1 MEQKVEYLK
10 VFTRIFKLISKNK
23 KALFGAIFLSILKNC
38 FSVATSIGFGIII
51 QNSFLK
57 LTDSS
62 LGNKILLDAFI
73 TLAWG
78 SALIF
83 AGYIIYFIAYIY
95 SQKIIL
101 KLSYHT
107 GYTFRQLFFDKIR
120 KIPFN
125 EIENFVRGDLISRG
139 TTDTNALAINLS
151 VCIGE
156 IFTAPLVIIGVLIG
170 LLIISP
176 YLTLIMVLFY
186 LLLVFVSSI
195 ILTKTSPKYMK
206 MQSEIG
212 KLNGVVEEYIGAR
225 KATKSFCYEQ
235 QAIDLFKQ
243 INERQVTE
251 TKKAEQNLNIIWP
264 WNDIIE
270 TIMYAC
276 IYVIGIFFVVNNIS
290 SGSVIFPEIEIGLLT
305 SFVLLARIATGET
318 SNSLRLMGVIQKTG
332 VAAKRIFEILD
343 KKDAIDVG
351 TKELKLNGQIEFK
364 NVNFSYNKTT
374 PILKN
379 LNFIIEPNQTVAI
392 VGPTGS
398 GKTTLISLLSRF
410 YEIDSGE
417 IKIDNINIKD
427 IKQDCLFENISIVLQ
442 DPFLF
447 SESVKQNIWYGNT
460 SLSTDEVKKMA
471 KKANADFFIE
481 KLPQGY
487 QTIMSEKMSDLSLG
501 QIQLVSIARAFMSNA
516 KILILD
522 EATSSVDTKTEIDIQ
537 NSLMEI
543 TKNKTVIV
551 IAHRLSTIVKADKII
566 VLKDGQIQEIGS
578 HNQLLKNKGFYYT
591 LYMSN
596 AVMEDKEEIENPI
609 K

>member
-1 MEQKVEYLK
+1 MTQKVGYIK
-10 VFTRIFKLISKNK
+10 VFTRIFKLVSKNK
-23 KALFGAIFLSILKNC
+23 KALIGAIFLSILKNC

-62 LGNKILLDAFI
+62 LGNTALLEAFI
-73 TLAWG
+73 TLSWG
-78 SALIF
+78 CGLVL
-83 AGYIIYFIAYIY
+83 AGYIAYFFAYIW

-101 KLSYHT
+101 NLSYHT
-107 GYTFRQLFFDKIR
+107 GYTIRQLFFDKIR

-125 EIENFVRGDLISRG
+125 EIERFVRGDLISRG

-156 IFTAPLVIIGVLIG
+156 IFTAPLVILGVLIG

-176 YLTLIMVLFY
+176 YLTLIMLLFY
-186 LLLVFVSSI
+186 ILLLSLSTA
-195 ILTKTSPKYMK
+195 ILMKTSPKYMK
-206 MQSEIG
+206 MQTEIG
-212 KLNGVVEEYIGAR
+212 KLNGVVEEYVAGR
-225 KATKSFCYEQ
+225 KAIKSFCYEKE
-235 QAIDLFKQ
+235 AIKLFKD
-243 INERQVTE
+243 INKTQSIE

-264 WNDIIE
+264 WNDVIE
-270 TIMYAC
+270 TIMYAS
-276 IYVIGIFFVVNNIS
+276 IYVIGIFFIVNKIE
-290 SGSVIFPEIEIGLLT
+290 SGSIIFPNIEIGLLT

-318 SNSLRLMGVIQKTG
+318 SNSLRLMGVVQKTG
-332 VAAKRIFEILD
+332 VASKRIFEILD
-343 KKDAIDVG
+343 KNDAKDLG
-351 TKELKLNGQIEFK
+351 TKELNLNGKIEFK
-364 NVNFSYNKTT
+364 NVNFSYTKSI

-379 LNFIIEPNQTVAI
+379 LSFTIEPNETVAI

-398 GKTTLISLLSRF
+398 GKTTIASLLSRF

-417 IKIDNINIKD
+417 IKIDNINVQD
-427 IKQDCLFENISIVLQ
+427 IKQECLFENISIVLQ

-447 SESVKQNIWYGNT
+447 SESVKKNIWYGNT
-460 SLSTDEVKKMA
+460 KLSIEKVKEMA
-471 KKANADFFIE
+471 VNANADFFIE
-481 KLPQGY
+481 KLPNGY
-487 QTIMSEKMSDLSLG
+487 ETIMSEKMSDLSLG

-537 NSLMEI
+537 KSLMKI

-551 IAHRLSTIVKADKII
+551 IAHRLSTIINADKII
-566 VLKDGQIQEIGS
+566 VLKDGEIQEIGS
-578 HNQLLKNKGFYYT
+578 HKQLLKNKGFYYT
-591 LYMSN
+591 LYTGN

-609 K
+609 I